1 VEAAERGP
9 REPTLLDAVLP
20 VIVLVVLLALTL
32 ALFGVGATDGPLQVA
47 LFLSGGF
54 AALMAAKNGHT
65 FDAMRAA
72 AVQGVSSAM
81 EAIFILLAVGAL
93 IGTWNLSGTIPTVVS
108 YGIEVLRPSIFFLAV
123 AIVCALIGAITG
135 SSWTT
140 AGTLGV
146 AFVGMAPI
154 LGVSETIAAGAV
166 VSGAYCGDKMSFLSE
181 TTILVPSLVGGVT
194 TNEHIRGMAWTVI
207 PAFGASLVAFLVIGL
222 NEDVSGSSAAAV
234 EQARAA
240 IESVFS
246 INILNLLP
254 LVLLIVVALRR
265 LPAFLSI
272 LGVALFSGVL
282 AAFTQPDVVR
292 AFVDEP
298 GQNYLRTS
306 IEAIYAAMAT
316 GFVSTSGNEA
326 IDSLFS
332 RGGMA
337 SMLTTVWLILGALSF
352 AAVMEQAG
360 FLDRLIRPVVARARS
375 ATRLILTV
383 AATAIGLNIL
393 AGDQYIAVVMP
404 SRIFRVEFAERGLAP
419 RMLSRTVED
428 TGTVTSPLVP
438 WNSCGAYMSGVL
450 GVPTLSYAPWALFNI
465 LNPLVAIGY
474 AVTGFHVERLPD
486 AAASDLAP
494 K

>member
-1 VEAAERGP
+1 MP

-20 VIVLVVLLALTL
+20 VIVLVILLALTL
-32 ALFGVGATDGPLQVA
+32 TLFGVGATDGPLQVA

-54 AALMAAKNGHT
+54 AALVAAKNGHT
-65 FDAMRAA
+65 FDSLRDA
-72 AVQGVSSAM
+72 AVEGVSSAM
-81 EAIFILLAVGAL
+81 SAIFILLAVGAL

-123 AIVCALIGAITG
+123 AIICALIGSITG

-207 PAFGASLVAFLVIGL
+207 PAFGVSLVAFLVVGL
-222 NEDVSGSSAAAV
+222 NEDASGSSVAAV
-234 EQARAA
+234 DQARAA

-246 INILNLLP
+246 INALNLLP

-298 GQNYLRTS
+298 DQNYFRTA

-316 GFVSTSGNEA
+316 GFVSSSGNEA

-332 RGGMA
+332 RGGMS

-375 ATRLILTV
+375 ATQLILTV
-383 AATAIGLNIL
+383 AATAIGLNVL

-404 SRIFRVEFAERGLAP
+404 SRIFRVEFATRGLAP

-450 GVPTLSYAPWALFNI
+450 GVPTVSYAPWALFNI
-465 LNPLVAIGY
+465 LNPLVAVGY
-474 AVTGFHVERLPD
+474 AITGFRVERLPD
-486 AAASDLAP
+486 GAAPDG
-494 K
+494 